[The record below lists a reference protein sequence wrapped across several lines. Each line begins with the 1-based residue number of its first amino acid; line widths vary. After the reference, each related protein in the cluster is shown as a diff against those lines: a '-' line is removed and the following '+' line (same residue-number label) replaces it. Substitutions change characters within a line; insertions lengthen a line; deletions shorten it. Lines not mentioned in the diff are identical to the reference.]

1 MDRKDLEKSWRKT
14 KRLLEAAREQ
24 LPKDV
29 AASEEGWSI
38 QQYEEWVAHN
48 ELELAFDE
56 LEGLGNENNCGRG
69 FWLQLHAAAE
79 NMGLLD
85 KATRCQEREEKA
97 SA

>member
-14 KRLLEAAREQ
+14 TRHLKAAREQ
-24 LPKDV
+24 LPKEV
-29 AASEEGWSI
+29 AGAEEGWSI
-38 QQYEEWVAHN
+38 QQYEEWLAHN

-56 LEGLGNENNCGRG
+56 LEGLGDEHNCGRG
-69 FWLQLHAAAE
+69 FWLEMHAAAE

-85 KATRCQEREEKA
+85 KATRCQERADKA